1 MSTKQQKETL
11 DYFKKHADVWQTQAS
26 SQDQRKVNVIQQRNG
41 YVLQVIKERT
51 TTRSFLDVGCGT
63 GELVCEVARQ
73 GIDATGIDFAE
84 EMIKQAQIK
93 AREAALERATFLCC
107 SIFDFDLS
115 NKQYDTISANG
126 FIEYISLEQMD
137 RFFDLAFHALHPD
150 GSLVLSSRN
159 RLFNL
164 FSLNNFTLDE
174 IESGVVPQLLKEAIA
189 LAEETSFDKLIS
201 LSPAPLQAADS
212 QHTHTGI
219 DVATRFQYTP
229 LQLIHRLTAKGFSIR
244 QVYPIHIHAAGTV
257 FREHYPE
264 LHSRLAYH
272 LQDYAGKHMALLPFA
287 SSFMLHVIK

>member
-1 MSTKQQKETL
+1 MGTKQQKETL
-11 DYFKKHADVWQTQAS
+11 DYFKKHADEWHSQAS
-26 SQDQRKVNVIQQRNG
+26 AQDQGKVNVIQQRNG
-41 YVLQVIKERT
+41 YVLQVIKERS

-63 GELVCEVARQ
+63 GELVCDAARQ
-73 GIDATGIDFAE
+73 GIDATGIDFAQ
-84 EMIKQAQIK
+84 EMVKQAQAQ
-93 AREAALERATFLCC
+93 AREAALGRATFFCC
-107 SIFDFDLS
+107 SIFDYDLS

-126 FIEYISLEQMD
+126 FIEYISLVQMD
-137 RFFDLAFHALHPD
+137 HFFDLAFQSLSPG

-174 IESGVVPQLLKEAIA
+174 IESGDVPQLLREAIA
-189 LAEETSFDKLIS
+189 LAEETSFDKLTS
-201 LSPAPLQAADS
+201 LSLAPLQTADS
-212 QHTHTGI
+212 RHVHTGI

-257 FREHYPE
+257 FREHHTE
-264 LHSRLAYH
+264 LHSRLANH
-272 LQDYAGKHMALLPFA
+272 LQDYAGKFMALLPFA